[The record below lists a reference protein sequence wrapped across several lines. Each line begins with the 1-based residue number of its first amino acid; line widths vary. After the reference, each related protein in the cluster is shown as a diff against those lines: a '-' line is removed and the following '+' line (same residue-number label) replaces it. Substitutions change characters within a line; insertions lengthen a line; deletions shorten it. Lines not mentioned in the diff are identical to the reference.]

1 MQYFKVCYVHMVLMD
16 FDQETINLIPN
27 IIEMASPLE
36 LSQYMIQRWQLV
48 YYDES
53 NIFALLVFT

>member
-1 MQYFKVCYVHMVLMD
+1 MVLMD